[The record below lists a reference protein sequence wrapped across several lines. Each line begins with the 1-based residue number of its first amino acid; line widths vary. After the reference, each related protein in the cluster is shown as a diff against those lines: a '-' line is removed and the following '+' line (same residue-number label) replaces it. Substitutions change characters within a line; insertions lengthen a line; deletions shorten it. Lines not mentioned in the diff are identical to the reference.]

1 MTVKKMKINMKR
13 KYGRYHVKT
22 LLFFGLCK
30 EHPYGGALVNL
41 QYKRLMGVFDVV
53 YKLKLLNYPQTGSNR

>member
-22 LLFFGLCK
+22 LLFFELCK

-41 QYKRLMGVFDVV
+41 QYKRLMGE
-53 YKLKLLNYPQTGSNR
+53 